1 MKLGV
6 EGTIENESPVDLAA
20 ENQMLKTQL
29 AEAIVVIKDQQALI
43 NQIKQD
49 IINGKLKAV
58 GIPT

>member
-29 AEAIVVIKDQQALI
+29 AEAIVVIKDQQLLI